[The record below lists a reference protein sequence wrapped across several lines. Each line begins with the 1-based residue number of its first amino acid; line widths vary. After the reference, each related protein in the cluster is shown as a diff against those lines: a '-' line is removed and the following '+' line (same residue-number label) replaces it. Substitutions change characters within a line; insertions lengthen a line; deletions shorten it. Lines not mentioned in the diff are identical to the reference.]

1 MYDVAII
8 GTGPAAVSAALNLKI
23 HNKSIICF
31 GPSQLSQK
39 VETSESIANYPGIPT
54 ITGHELNNLFLKQIK
69 EMEVE
74 IQDKMVTTIMKNGD
88 GYMVLAGN
96 DVYEAK
102 TILLAVGASNSKL
115 FDGEKELLGRGVS
128 YCATCDGHLYK
139 GKTVA
144 VLCNDK
150 RFEHEVEFIAQL
162 AEKVYLLPIYKNCEI
177 ELDNVVKCKGSVKT
191 IVGESLVSSV
201 LLTDGTSI
209 EVDGVFL
216 LRNSVAPTTMLNQLE
231 VQEGHIVV
239 DRKMETNFQGC
250 FAAGDCTGRPYQI
263 AKAVGEGNVAAHSIV
278 EYLAE
283 IDKSQ

>member
-39 VETSESIANYPGIPT
+39 VEKSESIANYPGIPT

-102 TILLAVGASNSKL
+102 TILLALGASNSKL

-162 AEKVYLLPIYKNCEI
+162 AEKVYLMPIYKNCQI
-177 ELDNVVKCKGSVKT
+177 ELDNVVKCKGGVKS

-216 LRNSVAPTTMLNQLE
+216 LRNSVAPTTMLNDLE
-231 VQEGHIVV
+231 VLDGHIVV